1 MKAWI
6 PTEIL
11 EQIKADPIR
20 TYLLIKMLVQN
31 YAPIKEMEVPE
42 GQAVDYVIK
51 GMMDEMKRQY
61 PKIEKASPPKPEE
74 IN

>member
-20 TYLLIKMLVQN
+20 TYLLIKMLVEN
-31 YAPIKEMEVPE
+31 YAPIKDLEAPE

-51 GMMDEMKRQY
+51 GMMAEMKRQF
-61 PKIEKASPPKPEE
+61 PKITQVKPPTPEE